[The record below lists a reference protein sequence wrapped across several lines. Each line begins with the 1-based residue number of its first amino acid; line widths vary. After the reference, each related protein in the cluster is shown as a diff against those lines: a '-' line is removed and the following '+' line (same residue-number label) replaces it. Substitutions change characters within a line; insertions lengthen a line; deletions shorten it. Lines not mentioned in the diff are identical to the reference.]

1 MKRVSGRRRTASAN
15 TQPTTESHLSLFSPP
30 PFPYLYPP
38 LVVAGNRALSG
49 AHLPRQIYTRD
60 ARFECLEKRFA
71 FESTIDL
78 RRFDSPRGNNLGR
91 HIGSDA
97 TTIFDSFVPA
107 MNFQVVASSMLP
119 RSIARASGLV
129 IACRCDMSRRFFL
142 REFHPDST
150 PLRIGSKYTGM
161 RFASAAIIYS
171 AASWFTSI
179 LLEKYGNVPRDRL
192 IAI

>member
-1 MKRVSGRRRTASAN
+1 M
-15 TQPTTESHLSLFSPP
+15 TEPHLSLFSPP
-30 PFPYLYPP
+30 PFLYLYPL

-49 AHLPRQIYTRD
+49 AHLSRQIYACD

-78 RRFDSPRGNNLGR
+78 RRFDSPRGNNLER

-119 RSIARASGLV
+119 RSIAKGARVGNCMPMRYVTPFFSRVNSTGIRLRSGSG
-129 IACRCDMSRRFFL
+129 R
-142 REFHPDST
+142 ST
-150 PLRIGSKYTGM
+150 PECGLRAL
-161 RFASAAIIYS
+161 R
-171 AASWFTSI
+171 
-179 LLEKYGNVPRDRL
+179 
-192 IAI
+192 